1 MCNFINPRASAK
13 ICFRFLFFNEF
24 ISYSQFLF
32 FLIFSFPMKKIY
44 LLLTLLFCFV
54 FLSCS
59 KPGDLTVGR
68 AMKAYQSQN
77 FEEALKLFQ
86 DALSE
91 ESNYSKDLLYNF
103 IINLYLQQ
111 DDYENAVL
119 YQEQLCKIRPDYRNF
134 VSLGMTYHLLK
145 EDDKAELS
153 YKKAVELESE
163 KGQAYASLGALYL
176 GKGDYEKAIENLK
189 KAAEYEPK
197 IALIH
202 ANLAVAYAKIGE
214 SEKSEE
220 EFKVAEELK
229 CENLEEFRQRIS
241 DN

>member
-1 MCNFINPRASAK
+1 MR
-13 ICFRFLFFNEF
+13 
-24 ISYSQFLF
+24 
-32 FLIFSFPMKKIY
+32 KIY
-44 LLLTLLFCFV
+44 LVLTGFFCFV
-54 FLSCS
+54 FFSCS

-77 FEEALKLFQ
+77 YDESLKLFK

-91 ESNYSKDLLYNF
+91 ESNYSKDLLCSF

-111 DDYENAVL
+111 DDYENAVV
-119 YQEQLCKIRPDYRNF
+119 YQERLCELRPDYRNF

-145 EDDKAELS
+145 QDDKAEIS
-153 YKKAVELESE
+153 YKKAVELNPE
-163 KGQAYASLGALYL
+163 KGEAYASLGALFL
-176 GKGDYEKAIENLK
+176 GKGDNEKAVENLK

-214 SEKSEE
+214 SEKSED
-220 EFKVAEELK
+220 EFKLAEELK